1 MSRAA
6 SIIGLKAGKWQPI
19 SAGPANE
26 LLDEYKHGDFKGFN
40 RVYYLPTS
48 GRVKRKKGQRAAA
61 PKAKAKK
68 SSD

>member
-1 MSRAA
+1 MAKVATISA
-6 SIIGLKAGKWQPI
+6 LKGGKWQPI

-26 LLDEYKHGDFKGFN
+26 IRAEYKHGDFKGFD
-40 RVYYLPTS
+40 RVLYLDTS
-48 GRVKRKKGQRAAA
+48 GDTKRKKGQPAAA